1 MNGPDNLL
9 EAPIKPAPLPEVRNH
24 TAFPSQYFQMV
35 DVAGQIFHVMV
46 SRLTYTLRKVD
57 AEGCLVLADSQRPLV
72 AADSFSGEPNLSSVL
87 QESDYTPFKPRC
99 DLIFNHAVA
108 HPPKGEPRPSWAVGV
123 KVGEWVKRLVVTGP
137 RQLVRDGENWRLSN
151 PEPVAT
157 VPICYE
163 LAWGGTCVWPLAQPD
178 GPPTEPQILAREARN
193 PIGCGFLDPDWDARV
208 RPACRPA
215 PRLESFGRPFDGAAA
230 QAGDYPVVGLGAVG
244 RWWQP
249 RLALAGTYDDS
260 WKQTR
265 WPGLPEDFDFGY
277 WNCAPEDQQIDYP
290 EGGERV
296 VLAGLHP
303 NGEVRFRLPRPDL
316 KLLLHLD
323 VGVPLFKPL
332 VTDTLIFDFQA
343 YELGVV
349 QRAVVA
355 AAAGV
360 ELMELGTWDI
370 EAARRA
376 NAAARKGT

>member
-9 EAPIKPAPLPEVRNH
+9 EPPIKPAPLPEVLNH
-24 TAFPSQYFQMV
+24 TSFPSQYFQMV

-57 AEGCLVLADSQRPLV
+57 ASGCLMLADTQHPL
-72 AADSFSGEPNLSSVL
+72 AATDSFYGEPNLSSVL
-87 QESDYTPFKPRC
+87 QESDYAPFKPRC

-108 HPPKGEPRPSWAVGV
+108 HSPNGEPRSSWAVGI
-123 KVGEWVKRLVVTGP
+123 KVGEWIKRLVVTGP
-137 RQLVRDGENWRLSN
+137 RQLVRDGDQWHLTD
-151 PEPVAT
+151 PEPVSS

-163 LAWGGTCVWPLAQPD
+163 NAWGGTCIWPPPQPT
-178 GPPTEPQILAREARN
+178 GPAREPNILTRDARN
-193 PIGCGFLDPDWDARV
+193 PIGCGFLDPDWDAHAK
-208 RPACRPA
+208 PEQRPA
-215 PRLESFGRPFDGAAA
+215 PRLEPFGQPFDETAI
-230 QAGDYPVVGLGAVG
+230 QAGDYPVVGLGALG

-249 RLALAGTYDDS
+249 RLALAGTYDDH
-260 WKQTR
+260 WKKTR
-265 WPGLPEDFDFGY
+265 WPGLPQDFDFSY

-290 EGGERV
+290 NGGETV

-303 NGEVRFRLPRPDL
+303 GGEVRFRLPRPDL

-332 VTDTLIFDFQA
+332 LTDTLIFDFQA
-343 YELGVV
+343 YELSVV
-349 QRAVVA
+349 QRAVVG

-360 ELMELGTWDI
+360 ERMELGTWDI

-376 NAAARKGT
+376 NAAVQKGQ

>member
-1 MNGPDNLL
+1 VNGPDNLIDS
-9 EAPIKPAPLPEVRNH
+9 PIKPAPLPEVRNH

-57 AEGCLVLADSQRPLV
+57 AEGCLVLADAQHPLV
-72 AADSFSGEPNLSSVL
+72 AADQFYGEPNLSSVL
-87 QESDYTPFKPRC
+87 QESDYAPFKPRC

-108 HPPKGEPRPSWAVGV
+108 HAPNGEPKKSWTVGI
-123 KVGEWVKRLVVTGP
+123 KVGEWVKRLAVTGP
-137 RQLVRDGENWRLSN
+137 RQLVREGGGWRLGE
-151 PEPVAT
+151 PELV
-157 VPICYE
+157 VSIPIRYE
-163 LAWGGTCVWPLAQPD
+163 LAWGGTCVWPPPQPD
-178 GPPTEPQILAREARN
+178 VPDAEPQILAREVRN
-193 PIGCGFLDPDWDARV
+193 PIGYGFIDSAWDAHAQ
-208 RPACRPA
+208 PAHRPA
-215 PRLESFGRPFDGAAA
+215 PQIESFGRLFDPKP
-230 QAGDYPVVGLGAVG
+230 GDYPVVGLGAVG

-249 RLALAGTYDDS
+249 RLALAGTYDEH
-260 WKQTR
+260 WKQAR

-290 EGGERV
+290 QGGETV

-303 NGEVRFRLPRPDL
+303 GGEVRFRLPRPAL

-332 VTDTLIFDFQA
+332 LTDTLIFDFQA
-343 YELGVV
+343 YELSIV
-349 QRAVVA
+349 QRAVIG

-360 ELMELGTWDI
+360 ERMELGTWDI

-376 NAAARKGT
+376 NAAIQKGP

>member
-1 MNGPDNLL
+1 M
-9 EAPIKPAPLPEVRNH
+9 
-24 TAFPSQYFQMV
+24 
-35 DVAGQIFHVMV
+35 
-46 SRLTYTLRKVD
+46 
-57 AEGCLVLADSQRPLV
+57 
-72 AADSFSGEPNLSSVL
+72 
-87 QESDYTPFKPRC
+87 
-99 DLIFNHAVA
+99 
-108 HPPKGEPRPSWAVGV
+108 
-123 KVGEWVKRLVVTGP
+123 
-137 RQLVRDGENWRLSN
+137 
-151 PEPVAT
+151 
-157 VPICYE
+157 
-163 LAWGGTCVWPLAQPD
+163 
-178 GPPTEPQILAREARN
+178 
-193 PIGCGFLDPDWDARV
+193 
-208 RPACRPA
+208 
-215 PRLESFGRPFDGAAA
+215 
-230 QAGDYPVVGLGAVG
+230 VGLGAVG

-290 EGGERV
+290 GGGERV

-376 NAAARKGT
+376 NAAAQRG

>member
-9 EAPIKPAPLPEVRNH
+9 EAPLKPAPLPEVRNH

-57 AEGCLVLADSQRPLV
+57 AEGCVMLADTQRPL
-72 AADSFSGEPNLSSVL
+72 AATDSFSGEPNLSSVL
-87 QESDYTPFKPRC
+87 QESDYVPFKPRC
-99 DLIFNHAVA
+99 DLIFNNALAHA
-108 HPPKGEPRPSWAVGV
+108 PNGEPRPSWAVGI
-123 KVGEWVKRLVVTGP
+123 KVGEWTKRLVVTGP
-137 RQLVRDGENWRLSN
+137 RQFVRDIEGWHLTD

-163 LAWGGTCVWPLAQPD
+163 NAWGGTCIWPRPQPD
-178 GPPTEPQILAREARN
+178 GSAVEAQIHTRDARN
-193 PIGCGFLDPDWDARV
+193 PIGCGFLDPDWDARAQPD
-208 RPACRPA
+208 RRPA
-215 PRLESFGRPFDGAAA
+215 PRLEPFGLPFDQAAA
-230 QAGDYPVVGLGAVG
+230 ETGDYPVVGLGALG

-249 RLALAGTYDDS
+249 RLALAGSYDEH

-290 EGGERV
+290 QGGETV

-303 NGEVRFRLPRPDL
+303 GGEVRFRLPRPVL

-332 VTDTLIFDFQA
+332 LTDTLIFDFQA
-343 YELGVV
+343 YELSVV
-349 QRAVVA
+349 QRAVVG

-360 ELMELGTWDI
+360 ERMELGTWDI

-376 NAAARKGT
+376 NAAIQKGQ

>member
-9 EAPIKPAPLPEVRNH
+9 ESPIKPAPLPEVRNH

-57 AEGCLVLADSQRPLV
+57 AEGCLLLADCQHPLV
-72 AADSFSGEPNLSSVL
+72 ASDTFYGEPNLSSVL
-87 QESDYTPFKPRC
+87 QESDYAPFKPRC
-99 DLIFNHAVA
+99 DLLFNHAVA
-108 HPPKGEPRPSWAVGV
+108 HAPNGEPRPSWAVGI
-123 KVGEWVKRLVVTGP
+123 KVGEWVKRIVVNGP
-137 RQLVRDGENWRLSN
+137 RQFVRDGEGWHLSE
-151 PEPVAT
+151 PEPVVT
-157 VPICYE
+157 IPIRYE
-163 LAWGGTCVWPLAQPD
+163 LAWGGTCTWPPTPPD
-178 GPPTEPQILAREARN
+178 GVPVEPQILAREARN
-193 PIGCGFLDPDWDARV
+193 PIGCGFLDPDWDARAQPP
-208 RPACRPA
+208 RRPA
-215 PRLESFGRPFDGAAA
+215 PRLESFGRPFDEAAA
-230 QAGDYPVVGLGAVG
+230 EAGDHPVVGLGALG

-249 RLALAGTYDDS
+249 RLALAGTYDDH
-260 WKQTR
+260 WKKTR

-303 NGEVRFRLPRPDL
+303 GGEVRFRLPRPDL
-316 KLLLHLD
+316 KLLLHLEA
-323 VGVPLFKPL
+323 GVPLFKPL

-343 YELGVV
+343 YELSVV

-360 ELMELGTWDI
+360 ELMELGTWDV

-376 NAAARKGT
+376 NAAIQKGQ

>member
-1 MNGPDNLL
+1 VNGPDNLL
-9 EAPIKPAPLPEVRNH
+9 EAPLKPAPLPEVRNH

-57 AEGCLVLADSQRPLV
+57 AEGCVMLADTQRSL
-72 AADSFSGEPNLSSVL
+72 AATDSFSGEPNLSSVL
-87 QESDYTPFKPRC
+87 QESDYVPFKPRC
-99 DLIFNHAVA
+99 DLIFNNALAHA
-108 HPPKGEPRPSWAVGV
+108 PNGEPRPSWAVGI
-123 KVGEWVKRLVVTGP
+123 KVGEWTKRLVVTGP
-137 RQLVRDGENWRLSN
+137 RQFVRDIEGWHLTD

-163 LAWGGTCVWPLAQPD
+163 NAWGGTCIWPRPQPD
-178 GPPTEPQILAREARN
+178 GSAVEAQIHTRDARN
-193 PIGCGFLDPDWDARV
+193 PIGCGFLDPDWDARAQPD
-208 RPACRPA
+208 RRPA
-215 PRLESFGRPFDGAAA
+215 PRLEPFGLPFDQAAA
-230 QAGDYPVVGLGAVG
+230 ETGDYPVVGLGALG

-249 RLALAGTYDDS
+249 RLALAGTYDEH

-290 EGGERV
+290 QGGETV

-303 NGEVRFRLPRPDL
+303 GGEVRFRLPRPVL

-332 VTDTLIFDFQA
+332 LTDTLIFDFQA
-343 YELGVV
+343 YELSVV
-349 QRAVVA
+349 QRAVVG

-360 ELMELGTWDI
+360 ERMELGTWDI

-376 NAAARKGT
+376 NAAIQKGQ